1 MGVFIRNLDV
11 LYVKAIL
18 QLLALAM
25 YFWYILVHPPSC
37 INSICAHRMGHSK
50 QKESNF
56 LGISRIGI
64 RVAYMG
70 QNTKEKLLSIS
81 SRAQYPKLRGWSC
94 RLRAPSPRS
103 FLRGLER

>member
-1 MGVFIRNLDV
+1 MFIRKSNV

-37 INSICAHRMGHSK
+37 INSICAYRMGHSK

-56 LGISRIGI
+56 LGISRMGI

-81 SRAQYPKLRGWSC
+81 SRAQHPKLRG
-94 RLRAPSPRS
+94 
-103 FLRGLER
+103 

>member
-1 MGVFIRNLDV
+1 MFIRNLDV

-37 INSICAHRMGHSK
+37 INSILNSICAHRLGHSK
-50 QKESNF
+50 RKESNF
-56 LGISRIGI
+56 LGISRMGI
-64 RVAYMG
+64 RVACMG

-81 SRAQYPKLRGWSC
+81 SPAQYLKLRG
-94 RLRAPSPRS
+94 
-103 FLRGLER
+103 

>member
-1 MGVFIRNLDV
+1 MGVFIRNLNV

-25 YFWYILVHPPSC
+25 YLWYILVHPPSC
-37 INSICAHRMGHSK
+37 INSICAHRMSHSK

-56 LGISRIGI
+56 LGISRMGI
-64 RVAYMG
+64 RVAYMR

-81 SRAQYPKLRGWSC
+81 SRAQYPILRG
-94 RLRAPSPRS
+94 
-103 FLRGLER
+103 